1 MEVYK
6 LNYPGTITIENDNQ
20 YSLAIG
26 FFDGLHK
33 GHQTVIGQAIEKAK
47 ALGIRSAV
55 MTFDPHP
62 SHILGG
68 GKNKIGYITPFEEK
82 KRLLRS
88 MGVDT
93 VFVVKF
99 DKPLAALQPAMFI
112 DIFIKKL
119 GVKHVT
125 AGFDYTF
132 GSKGAGTMEEMAN
145 LADGAYGTTVVGKV
159 TDEDDKISSTR
170 IRELLSQGN
179 VKDAALLLGRDF
191 RTIGT
196 VIDGEKNGRKLGF
209 PTANVGP
216 PESSILPANG
226 VYAVHFLVDGLS
238 YDGVCNVGVKP
249 TFNNPDVKGPM
260 VEVHILDFDGD
271 LYGKE
276 VAVDWIEHIREEKK
290 FDSLDA
296 LIAQIGQDKM
306 TAREILSTR

>member
-1 MEVYK
+1 MDIYK
-6 LNYPGTITIENDNQ
+6 LDYPGNVSTENVRQ

-33 GHQTVIGQAIEKAK
+33 GHQTVIGQAVEKAK

-62 SHILGG
+62 SHVLGD

-82 KRLLRS
+82 KRLLCS
-88 MGVDT
+88 LGVDT
-93 VFVVKF
+93 VFIVKF
-99 DKPLAALQPAMFI
+99 DKSLATLQPAMFI

-132 GSKGAGTMEEMAN
+132 GSKGAGTMEEMEN
-145 LADGAYGTTVVGKV
+145 FSDGLYGTTVVGKV

-170 IRELLSQGN
+170 IRELLSHGK
-179 VKDAALLLGRDF
+179 VEDAACLLGRDF

-196 VIDGEKNGRKLGF
+196 VVNGEKKGRQLGF
-209 PTANVGP
+209 PTANVLP

-226 VYAVHFLVDGLS
+226 VYAVRFLVDGLS

-249 TFNNPDVKGPM
+249 TFNNPEINAPM

-276 VAVDWIEHIREEKK
+276 VSVDWIEYIRDEKK
-290 FDSLDA
+290 FESLDA
-296 LIAQIGQDKM
+296 LIVQINQDKI
-306 TAREILSTR
+306 TAQEILSTP